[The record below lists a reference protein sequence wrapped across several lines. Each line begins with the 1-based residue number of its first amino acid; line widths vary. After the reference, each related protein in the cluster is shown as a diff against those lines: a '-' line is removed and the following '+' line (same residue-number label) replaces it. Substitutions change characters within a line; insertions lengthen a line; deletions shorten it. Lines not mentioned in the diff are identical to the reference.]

1 MTISPPD
8 VRLGSR
14 RPRVSS
20 YPITGSSAGYEAV
33 ELAASAGLHLDEWQK
48 DVLVASLAEKP
59 GGRWAS
65 FEVGLVVPRQN
76 GKGAI
81 LEARELA
88 GLFLFDEKMIVHT
101 SHEFKTSLEA
111 FRRIRTLIESTPDLD
126 RKVVRFWQTTG
137 YEGIE
142 LKNGCR
148 LRFLARSKGSG
159 RGFSGDL
166 VILDEAFALTSDQV
180 EALLPTM
187 SARDNPQLW
196 YTSSPPL
203 DGVTGEPLFALRARG
218 EAQAEGLAWF
228 DWGADLGADSDDREI
243 WYETNPALGIR
254 ISEGFVE
261 RERAAMTAEG
271 FGRERLGIWPK
282 NATERWQVISKDDWL
297 DLLDEAST
305 AKDPLVFAIDTTPE
319 RSFSSI
325 AAVGARPDGDLHG
338 EVVDHSEGTSWVTAR
353 AVELNARWKPARWV
367 VDAGGAAGFL
377 IPALTAAGLVVESM
391 TSRQVGQAYG
401 MFRSA
406 SSSEERGEVQESTPA
421 LTGEPSE
428 ALTEAL
434 VVPKLKVRLGRHGG
448 ALAAAVEGAATRR
461 VGDGTTWD
469 RKSTSTVI
477 SPLVALTNAVFGFV
491 TREPDPGPRE
501 PLVAWG

>member
-1 MTISPPD
+1 MRMVGKPLLPWQEQICD
-8 VRLGSR
+8 VAFALRADGKW
-14 RPRVSS
+14 
-20 YPITGSSAGYEAV
+20 AAYE
-33 ELAASAGLHLDEWQK
+33 
-48 DVLVASLAEKP
+48 VAIWVA
-59 GGRWAS
+59 
-65 FEVGLVVPRQN
+65 RQN
-76 GKGAI
+76 GKGVVT
-81 LEARELA
+81 EAQELFGAYMLREKKIIHSA
-88 GLFLFDEKMIVHT
+88 HLFDT
-101 SHEFKTSLEA
+101 SREA
-111 FRRIRTLIESTPDLD
+111 FLRLVEIIEGSDWLRARTKKPI
-126 RKVVRFWQTTG
+126 V
-137 YEGIE
+137 
-142 LKNGCR
+142 
-148 LRFLARSKGSG
+148 ARGSEAIPLTRAAG
-159 RGFSGDL
+159 GGEIKFKARTEHGARGFSGDRI
-166 VILDEAFALTSDQV
+166 ILDEAYALTVGHFKAMS
-180 EALLPTM
+180 PTL
-187 SARDNPQLW
+187 ATIPNAQIT
-196 YTSSPPL
+196 YTSSPPDEKTGPMPEDAMAPSIRKRGQ
-203 DGVTGEPLFALRARG
+203 DGGDPRLASFEWSPR
-218 EAQAEGLAWF
+218 EGSKPGDIDEWYACNPSLGYLIDEEYLESQFRIF
-228 DWGADLGADSDDREI
+228 DAAGKADGFTTEHLGGWPSDI
-243 WYETNPALGIR
+243 G
-254 ISEGFVE
+254 
-261 RERAAMTAEG
+261 
-271 FGRERLGIWPK
+271 K
-282 NATERWQVISKDDWL
+282 KWQVISKDDWL

-406 SSSEERGEVQESTPA
+406 SSSEERGEVQESAPA
-421 LTGEPSE
+421 LTGEPAE